1 MSGVKVRDALGEI
14 TGAGA
19 ASPLL
24 CSDCPRAVRAVLKEA
39 TRVQPLR
46 GDDPANVANYR
57 LLGRLGE
64 GGMGVVYLARSP
76 RGRMVAVKSIRAELA
91 ALTDF
96 RLRFAEEVATAQQVG
111 GNWTAAVLDADPHA
125 ERPWVAT
132 AYVPGPTL
140 AEVISR
146 HGPLPESSVR
156 GLASGLCDALADIHG
171 AGLVHRDLKPSNIMI
186 TIDGPKVI
194 DFGIVRALDSPAHG
208 GLTSSGVI
216 VGSPGFM
223 APEQIRGERL
233 TTACDIF
240 SLGAVLAFA
249 ACGRLPF
256 DSPGRRPHAL
266 IYRVVHEEPDLA
278 GIPEPLLPLIRDCLA
293 KEPADRSSLTTL
305 RAREETQF
313 RHLGPWLPA
322 PVLARLGQDVAH
334 LLEQEDP
341 CTELTGEAHP
351 PAPLLPE
358 NSELSP
364 DALSPVLPETAPVT
378 EPDLR
383 QRGEPLGGTP
393 PPRPTRTLAEERNG
407 GNGPGPAAVMVYVT
421 LALHAVASL
430 GAALTQLNLLGD
442 TFESS
447 TEPEALT
454 FTWTIMQAGAAV
466 ALAAAWLIWCSRT
479 RAAAEEFAPGR
490 LRYSPAMAVGS
501 WLIPFGNLYLPK
513 QIADDVW
520 HASSPPS
527 PTGATAPRTRLN
539 IWWGCWVFTML
550 TSPLYYWEAIVWA
563 DADNLKSES
572 SGTSGVDY
580 DWWYTHE
587 LGTTGWLAV
596 TLHLL
601 VVPIVLAT
609 ALYVSRLTALQQAR
623 RGSLTS

>member
-1 MSGVKVRDALGEI
+1 MQALRD
-14 TGAGA
+14 
-19 ASPLL
+19 
-24 CSDCPRAVRAVLKEA
+24 
-39 TRVQPLR
+39 
-46 GDDPANVANYR
+46 DDPAYVADYR

-96 RLRFAEEVATAQQVG
+96 RLRFAEEVSTARQVG
-111 GNWTAAVLDADPHA
+111 GDWTAAVLDADPHA

-140 AEVISR
+140 AEVVTR

-194 DFGIVRALDSPAHG
+194 DFGIVRALDSPTHG

-223 APEQIRGERL
+223 APEQMRGDRL

-240 SLGAVLAFA
+240 SLGSVLAFA

-256 DSPGRRPHAL
+256 DAPGVTPHAL
-266 IYRVVHEEPDLA
+266 MYRVVHEEPDLA

-293 KEPADRSSLTTL
+293 KEPAARSSLTTL

-322 PVLARLGQDVAH
+322 PILARLGQDAAH

-341 CTELTGEAHP
+341 RTGLTRAAHLPPVPPLPQEETLPSGSRP
-351 PAPLLPE
+351 PALP
-358 NSELSP
+358 
-364 DALSPVLPETAPVT
+364 DTAPVT
-378 EPDLR
+378 DPDLR
-383 QRGEPLGGTP
+383 QPPAQPEGMTP
-393 PPRPTRTLAEERNG
+393 PTRTLAEERNG
-407 GNGPGPAAVMVYVT
+407 GIGPGPATVMVYVT
-421 LALHAVASL
+421 LTLYAVASL
-430 GAALTQLNLLGD
+430 GAAFTQLNMLGD
-442 TFESS
+442 TFEWS
-447 TEPEALT
+447 TDADELT
-454 FTWTIMQAGAAV
+454 FPWTIVQAGSTV
-466 ALAAAWLIWCSRT
+466 ALAVAWLIWCSRT
-479 RAAAEEFAPGR
+479 RAVAEEFAPGR
-490 LRYSPAMAVGS
+490 LRYSPAMAVRS
-501 WLIPFGNLYLPK
+501 WFIPFGNLYLPK

-527 PTGATAPRTRLN
+527 PAGVTAPSARLH

-550 TSPLYYWEAIVWA
+550 TSPLYYWQAIVWA
-563 DADNLKSES
+563 DADNLNYEKR
-572 SGTSGVDY
+572 GIFGNDDY
-580 DWWYTHE
+580 EWWYTHE
-587 LGTTGWLAV
+587 LGTIGWIAV
-596 TLHLL
+596 VLHLL
-601 VVPIVLAT
+601 VVPIVVAT
-609 ALYVSRLTALQQAR
+609 ALYVSRLTALQQVR
-623 RGSLTS
+623 RSSLTS

>member
-1 MSGVKVRDALGEI
+1 MQALRD
-14 TGAGA
+14 
-19 ASPLL
+19 
-24 CSDCPRAVRAVLKEA
+24 
-39 TRVQPLR
+39 
-46 GDDPANVANYR
+46 DDPAYVADYR

-91 ALTDF
+91 ALSDF
-96 RLRFAEEVATAQQVG
+96 RLRFAEEVSTAQQVG
-111 GNWTAAVLDADPHA
+111 GDWTAAVLDADPHA

-140 AEVISR
+140 AEVVTR

-194 DFGIVRALDSPAHG
+194 DFGIVRALDGPTHG

-223 APEQIRGERL
+223 APEQVRGERL
-233 TTACDIF
+233 TAACDIF
-240 SLGAVLAFA
+240 SLGSVLAFA

-256 DSPGRRPHAL
+256 DAPGARPHAL
-266 IYRVVHEEPDLA
+266 MYRVVHEEPDLA

-293 KEPADRSSLTTL
+293 KEPAARSSLTAL

-322 PVLARLGQDVAH
+322 PVLARLGQDAAH

-341 CTELTGEAHP
+341 RTGLTNAAHP
-351 PAPLLPE
+351 PPVAPLPEGETLP
-358 NSELSP
+358 SDSRPPALP
-364 DALSPVLPETAPVT
+364 DTAPVT
-378 EPDLR
+378 DPDLR
-383 QRGEPLGGTP
+383 QPSAQRVGRTP
-393 PPRPTRTLAEERNG
+393 PPTRTLAEERNG
-407 GNGPGPAAVMVYVT
+407 GNGPGPATVMVYMT
-421 LALHAVASL
+421 LALYAMASL
-430 GAALTQLNLLGD
+430 GAAITQLNMVGD
-442 TFESS
+442 TFKWSS
-447 TEPEALT
+447 DADDLT
-454 FTWTIMQAGAAV
+454 FPWTIIQAGTTV
-466 ALAAAWLIWCSRT
+466 ALAVAWLIWCSRT
-479 RAAAEEFAPGR
+479 RAVAEEFAPGR
-490 LRYSPAMAVGS
+490 LRYSPAMAVRS

-527 PTGATAPRTRLN
+527 RTGATAPSARLH
-539 IWWGCWVFTML
+539 IWWGCWVFTVL
-550 TSPLYYWEAIVWA
+550 TSPLFYWQAIVWA
-563 DADNLKSES
+563 DSDNLNYES
-572 SGTSGVDY
+572 GGNFEDDTYES
-580 DWWYTHE
+580 WYTHE
-587 LGTTGWLAV
+587 LGTAGWLAV
-596 TLHLL
+596 VLHLL
-601 VVPIVLAT
+601 VVPIVVAT

-623 RGSLTS
+623 RGGLTS

>member
-1 MSGVKVRDALGEI
+1 MQALRD
-14 TGAGA
+14 
-19 ASPLL
+19 
-24 CSDCPRAVRAVLKEA
+24 
-39 TRVQPLR
+39 
-46 GDDPANVANYR
+46 DDPAYVADYR

-91 ALTDF
+91 ALSDF
-96 RLRFAEEVATAQQVG
+96 RLRFAEEVSTAQQVG
-111 GNWTAAVLDADPHA
+111 GDWTAAVLDADPHA

-140 AEVISR
+140 AEVVTR

-194 DFGIVRALDSPAHG
+194 DFGIVRALDGPTHG

-223 APEQIRGERL
+223 APEQVRGERL
-233 TTACDIF
+233 TAACDIF
-240 SLGAVLAFA
+240 SLGSVLAFA

-256 DSPGRRPHAL
+256 DAPGARPHAL
-266 IYRVVHEEPDLA
+266 MYRVVHEEPDLA

-293 KEPADRSSLTTL
+293 KEPADRSSLATL

-322 PVLARLGQDVAH
+322 PVLARLGQDAAH

-341 CTELTGEAHP
+341 RTGLTHTAHP
-351 PAPLLPE
+351 PPAAPISEGETLP
-358 NSELSP
+358 SDSRPPALP
-364 DALSPVLPETAPVT
+364 DTAPVT
-378 EPDLR
+378 DPDLR
-383 QRGEPLGGTP
+383 QPSARRVDRTP
-393 PPRPTRTLAEERNG
+393 PRTRTLAEERNG
-407 GNGPGPAAVMVYVT
+407 GNGPGPATVMVYMT
-421 LALHAVASL
+421 LALYAMASL
-430 GAALTQLNLLGD
+430 GAAITQLNMVGD
-442 TFESS
+442 TFKWSS
-447 TEPEALT
+447 DADDLT
-454 FTWTIMQAGAAV
+454 FPWAVIQAGTTV
-466 ALAAAWLIWCSRT
+466 ALAVAWLIWCSRT
-479 RAAAEEFAPGR
+479 RAVAEEFAPGR
-490 LRYSPAMAVGS
+490 LRYSPAMAVRS

-527 PTGATAPRTRLN
+527 PTGATAPSARLH
-539 IWWGCWVFTML
+539 IWWGCWVFTVL
-550 TSPLYYWEAIVWA
+550 TSPLFYWQAIVWA
-563 DADNLKSES
+563 DSDNLNYEISGSLEKATYES
-572 SGTSGVDY
+572 
-580 DWWYTHE
+580 WYTHE
-587 LGTTGWLAV
+587 LGTAGWLAV
-596 TLHLL
+596 VLHLL
-601 VVPIVLAT
+601 VVPIVVAT